1 MRRLATALVLTVLSL
16 PALAT
21 MPDAAGAGS
30 TVVLVDGP
38 GASAAW
44 RFVSPDRCTVGDTFV
59 NLATGAAPAGSGPS
73 APQTWIW
80 IFESTADKCHS
91 TTTQELATPDAG
103 VALAPGAF
111 QVDRAI
117 SAATLDAVVPVT
129 DRLTGAAHT
138 LTLHLSWTGR
148 GDLIRSNGGS
158 RFHDAFCTFGSHGTE
173 TDRNATVSG
182 TTREG
187 GAEYAGYTSVEA
199 SLSSVR
205 GGAVEVG
212 CDTSSPGG
220 GMQEESPVRGLSA
233 GALFEHTDDCIS
245 TYADV
250 AAYDEADDQS
260 AKAPHTYVV
269 YLDAIEV
276 DTCQDVAVAAYRSG
290 FYGAAIPNGSLHI
303 DDELATA
310 TLDVPGIPVI
320 DLVHYVYA
328 TVDLHLTWTASSPP
342 DRFTEGFHSHT
353 PYCNVAEHSQGVART
368 AVATGTMGDGTTE
381 FAGTSEGAQLESIKS
396 PGSTVG
402 RSC

>member
-1 MRRLATALVLTVLSL
+1 MHRLATAVVLTMLTA

-21 MPDAAGAGS
+21 MPGTAGAAS
-30 TVVLVDGP
+30 TAVHVDGP

-44 RFVSPDRCTVGDTFV
+44 RFVSPDRCSVGDTFL
-59 NLATGAAPAGSGPS
+59 NLATGAVPAGSGHSVPK
-73 APQTWIW
+73 TWIW

-91 TTTQELATPDAG
+91 TLTQELATPDAG
-103 VALAPGAF
+103 VALPAGAF
-111 QVDRAI
+111 QTDRAL
-117 SAATLDAVVPVT
+117 SSATLDAAVPVT

-182 TTREG
+182 TVGERG
-187 GAEYAGYTSVEA
+187 SEYAGYSSGEA

-220 GMQEESPVRGLSA
+220 LQEESPVRGLSA
-233 GALFEHTDDCIS
+233 GAVFEHTEGCTSI
-245 TYADV
+245 YADV

-269 YLDAIEV
+269 YLDALEV
-276 DTCQDVAVAAYRSG
+276 DTCQDVALAFYRSG

-303 DDELATA
+303 DEELASA
-310 TLDVPGIPVI
+310 TLDAPEVPVI
-320 DLVHYVYA
+320 DLVHNVYA
-328 TVDLHLTWTASSPP
+328 TLDIHLTWTATSPP

-353 PYCNVAEHSQGVART
+353 PSCNVAEHSQGVARSA
-368 AVATGTMGDGTTE
+368 AVTGTMGDGTTE
-381 FAGTSEGAQLESIKS
+381 FAGSSEGASLESIKS